1 MQNINERLTEETAE
15 KLRAAIEDAG
25 GNEVFAVGRL
35 NEEGLIGELVVVARG
50 DRSSVPALEPYIERG
65 DVILHNHPSGHLS
78 PSEADVNVAAAAGSN
93 GVGSY
98 IVDNAVERVY
108 VIAEPARRKAV
119 VMLDEDE
126 IAGVLEP
133 EGKLSTII
141 PNYEPRESQ
150 ARLARDI
157 VRAYNEGKVLAAE
170 AGTGVGK
177 SFAYLIPSFA
187 WAIRNEERVVISTA
201 TINLQKQLIDKDI
214 PVVESLFRKKTKAV
228 LVKGRGN
235 YLCWRRLLEAL
246 DEEGLLATP
255 DSPVRKI
262 ADWAESTKTGD
273 RADLSFWPEESVWSR
288 VDSEGDSCLGLRCPY
303 REKCFVLRVKRE
315 AADAQVVIANHHI
328 LFSDLEA
335 RMNGAGY
342 ESTAVLPP
350 FRILVMD
357 EAHSIEASATSL
369 FSEGFNRFS
378 VYKHLSRITRRRG
391 GREYGIVGKLCALP
405 GFPDDKLEKIGPAV
419 QAVRDAMGLLD
430 ASAALLFQG
439 RERTFRLVAAP
450 PPKKPRTGMDSDS
463 GRAGAQPEQ
472 RSRGA
477 GGGGFAGA
485 LGLRGQ
491 PGQGGIPD
499 SLAAEGASVPM
510 GGDIVRLLLKPIA
523 ELERSILAT
532 VEVLRSA
539 LESAPD
545 SLSEERSVY
554 EAKVFMR
561 SLTEEANL
569 CGSFKEYEENPDKV
583 FWLEKNKTSQGEV
596 FIEYTAT
603 PLDIAGIMDEAV
615 FSKFRSVICTSATL
629 SVGETFDFWKSRV
642 GLYHNKEISVETATY
657 PSPFPFR
664 TNALLAIDT
673 GAPPPES
680 PAFKEYVNRAVV
692 ELLRASRGRALVLFT
707 AYDMLKGAYDASI
720 GPMSEM
726 GIACLRQG
734 DGERGKLLET
744 FKTDI
749 SSVLFATDS
758 FWEGIDAPGETLS
771 LVIICKLPFRVPTDP
786 VQLARG
792 EAVER
797 RGGSSFMEISLPEA
811 VIRLKQGFGR
821 LIRHS
826 QDRGA
831 VVILDSR
838 MVTKR
843 YGNLFV
849 QSLPPCKLLTAEL
862 PEISK
867 QVTKFLDDW

>member
-1 MQNINERLTEETAE
+1 MQTVDERITEEAAE
-15 KLRAAIEDAG
+15 KLRAAIGEAG
-25 GNEVFAVGRL
+25 GNEVFAVGKL
-35 NEEGLIGELVVVARG
+35 NEEGLIGELAVVARG

-98 IVDNAVERVY
+98 IVDNEVERVY
-108 VIAEPARRKAV
+108 VIAEPARRKAIV
-119 VMLDEDE
+119 ELDEDE

-133 EGKLSTII
+133 GGKLSTII

-235 YLCWRRLLEAL
+235 YLCWRRLAEAL

-262 ADWAESTKTGD
+262 ADWAETTKTGD
-273 RADLSFWPEESVWSR
+273 RSDLSFWPEESVWSR

-369 FSEGFNRFS
+369 FSESLNRFS

-391 GREYGIVGKLCALP
+391 GRDYGILGKLRALKD
-405 GFPDDKLEKIGPAV
+405 FPVEKLDKLVPAV
-419 QAVRDAMGLLD
+419 QAARDAMGALD

-439 RERTFRLVAAP
+439 RERTFRLVAQ
-450 PPKKPRTGMDSDS
+450 PRGSS
-463 GRAGAQPEQ
+463 QAG
-472 RSRGA
+472 GA
-477 GGGGFAGA
+477 GRQNAGPTESQGREDGRGSGGFAAA

-491 PGQGGIPD
+491 GGAAGPEALPGPGG
-499 SLAAEGASVPM
+499 A
-510 GGDIVRLLLKPIA
+510 DIARLLMRPMA
-523 ELERSILAT
+523 ELQRSLLAV

-539 LESAPD
+539 LEELPD
-545 SLSEERSVY
+545 SLSEERSIF

-561 SLTEEANL
+561 GITEEASL

-583 FWLEKNKTSQGEV
+583 FWLEKNKTSQGEIFV
-596 FIEYTAT
+596 EYTAT
-603 PLDIAGIMDEAV
+603 PLDIAAIMDEAV

-642 GLYHNKEISVETATY
+642 GLYHNKEIAVETASY

-680 PAFKEYVNRAVV
+680 PAFKEYVNGAVV

-707 AYDMLKGAYDASI
+707 AYDMLKGAYDASL
-720 GPMSEM
+720 GPMGEM

-734 DGERGKLLET
+734 GDERGKLLER

-826 QDRGA
+826 QDRGV

-849 QSLPPCKLLTAEL
+849 QSLPPCRLLTAEL